1 MKYRIN
7 LYPSELRP
15 KVELLTVTFVFI
27 VCSVAAVLLFVVSS
41 NYQQSYDEIQVQTRD
56 TQNLYSEKT
65 TKLNTLTS
73 QRDNRKQD
81 TLLVSQVEKL
91 QTEVRAKQLLL
102 EELKGREQLKN
113 HGFSS
118 LMLELAQNHK
128 PNLWLTRINISENKV
143 RMEGRASE
151 SQIVPAWMRQLR
163 HSDYFAGRNFAAARM
178 FLNDEGSLNFIIS
191 SDLAELVLEEEQQE
205 ANQ

>member
-15 KVELLTVTFVFI
+15 KVELLTITFVFI
-27 VCSVAAVLLFVVSS
+27 VWSVAALILFVIS
-41 NYQQSYDEIQVQTRD
+41 NSYQQSYDDIQLQTRD
-56 TQNLYSEKT
+56 TQNLHSEKT
-65 TKLNTLTS
+65 DKLQALTS
-73 QRDNRKQD
+73 ERDNRKQD
-81 TLLVSQVEKL
+81 TGLVSRVEAL

-118 LMLELAQNHK
+118 LMLDLAQNHK
-128 PNLWLTRINISENKV
+128 PNLWLTRINIHESKV
-143 RMEGRASE
+143 RMEGQTAESE
-151 SQIVPAWMRQLR
+151 TVPAWMRGLR
-163 HSDYFAGRNFAAARM
+163 NSDYFAGRNFAAARM

-191 SDLAELVLEEEQQE
+191 SDLTELVLEEEQQG
-205 ANQ
+205 AGQ